1 MGSLD
6 AADLA
11 IVLGLLSPKLFPN
24 TPSWRVTPI
33 SGSLLDLPLPE
44 SVKMEVCR
52 LFHCLCDL
60 QLRHRIESIVNFAN
74 TAVSEIQNVSIFL

>member
-1 MGSLD
+1 MD
-6 AADLA
+6 AFLA
-11 IVLGLLSPKLFPN
+11 KSGLFF
-24 TPSWRVTPI
+24 TPI

-52 LFHCLCDL
+52 LFHHLCDL

-74 TAVSEIQNVSIFL
+74 TAVGEIQNVSACLIYSVFKLF